1 MKKPLDENTPMAYST
16 AMLILETSVFT
27 KRISD
32 CMSEDVYR
40 ELQSHLISNPGAGDI
55 ILGGG
60 GLRKIRWAGSGR
72 GKRGGTRVIYYWWVP
87 DQLMML
93 FAYKKNEASDLTP
106 SQVKQLRLIV
116 EEWLHEKE

>member
-1 MKKPLDENTPMAYST
+1 MAYST

-32 CMSEDVYR
+32 CMSEEAYR
-40 ELQSHLISNPGAGDI
+40 ELQSHLISSPGAGDI

-60 GLRKIRWAGSGR
+60 GLRKLRWAGSGR
-72 GKRGGTRVIYYWWVP
+72 GKRGGTRIIYYWWVP
-87 DQLMML
+87 DKLMML

-106 SQVKQLRLIV
+106 SQVKQLPVNRRGV
-116 EEWLHEKE
+116 AP